1 MAPDPVDVAVVG
13 VGAFGRQHARVYSA
27 MPEARLV
34 AVVDPDRDRAGR
46 VAGEFGCDPV
56 EDIGSLPDS
65 IRAASV
71 AVPTVLHVPV
81 GLALLKRGFD
91 ILVEKPLAAGAE
103 GALELVQTAE
113 RMGRILQVGHLER
126 FNPAVQIAAANATVP
141 LFFEIHRLSPFSPRS
156 LDIDVVLDLM
166 IHDIDIV
173 LNLAHSPVC
182 KVDASGVPVV
192 STHADIANARLQFES
207 GCVANLTA
215 SRVST
220 EKVRKLRFFQPGE
233 YVSIDYMSQS
243 GVRIAV
249 GSSSDLRVRPIR
261 PGRDEPL
268 RRQLEAFVKAVRN
281 CQEPPVTGREGLAA
295 LDLALRIREAI
306 EKHSRLVSKTLSA
319 LS

>member
-1 MAPDPVDVAVVG
+1 
-13 VGAFGRQHARVYSA
+13 

-46 VAGEFGCDPV
+46 VAGEFGCDAL

-65 IRAASV
+65 IQAASV

-91 ILVEKPLAAGAE
+91 ILVEKPLAAGAK

-173 LNLAHSPVC
+173 LKLAHSPVC

-220 EKVRKLRFFQPGE
+220 EKIRKLRFFQPGE

-268 RRQLEAFVKAVRN
+268 RRQLEAFVKAVRS

-306 EKHSRLVSKTLSA
+306 EEHSRLVSKTLSA